1 MSNARGVNARGALG
15 RYGEELAARRLTEAG
30 MTVLERNWR
39 CGRTGEIDIVA
50 RDGDALVVC
59 EVKTRRAG
67 AFEHPMAAVTPTKAD
82 RLRGLA
88 RTLAAGTRR
97 GPTGRRPHRRRGRR
111 PPRARRTR
119 RGARTGGGLMGF
131 ARTCSVALVGV
142 EGVIVEVQADLEP
155 GVAAFTLVGLPDKSL
170 TESKD
175 RVRAAVVNSGA
186 EWPQKKLT
194 VGLSPASVPKAGS
207 GFDLAVACAVLGA
220 SERIDPRMLSDIV
233 MIGELG
239 LDGRVR
245 PVRGILP
252 AVLAAAE
259 AGYEQVVVPE
269 CAAAEASLVPGV
281 SVLGVRTLRQLI
293 AVLADEPVPDEEPD
307 EGRPD
312 PLMAG
317 LRLPGTGAAT
327 GMHTVG
333 AAQQDQGHD
342 LADVVGQLAARTAVE
357 VAAAGGHHLF
367 LEGPP
372 GAGKTMLAER
382 LPAILPSLAKEESL
396 EVTAVH
402 SVAGLLPAGKP
413 LVDVPPYCA
422 PHHSATMQ
430 ALVGGGQGV
439 ARPGAV
445 SLAHRGVLFL
455 DETPEFS
462 SQALDALRQPL
473 EAGHVVI
480 ARSAGVVR
488 FPAKFLMVLA
498 ANPCPCGRFSR
509 TDDLCEC
516 PPAAIRRYQARLSGP
531 LLDRV
536 DLRVEVDRVT
546 RSELSQSAA
555 RGESTAVVAERV
567 RAARERAALR
577 LAGTLWRTNSEV
589 PGRELR
595 SRWHAAPGAMDEA
608 ERSLERGL
616 LTARGLDR
624 VLRVAW
630 TIADLVGHDRPDAAD
645 VNLALQ
651 LRTGV
656 PRGMPM
662 AIGALT

>member
-1 MSNARGVNARGALG
+1 
-15 RYGEELAARRLTEAG
+15 
-30 MTVLERNWR
+30 
-39 CGRTGEIDIVA
+39 
-50 RDGDALVVC
+50 
-59 EVKTRRAG
+59 
-67 AFEHPMAAVTPTKAD
+67 
-82 RLRGLA
+82 
-88 RTLAAGTRR
+88 
-97 GPTGRRPHRRRGRR
+97 
-111 PPRARRTR
+111 
-119 RGARTGGGLMGF
+119 MGF

-142 EGVIVEVQADLEP
+142 EGVVVEVQADLEP

-170 TESKD
+170 SESRD
-175 RVRAAVVNSGA
+175 RVRAAVVNSGTA
-186 EWPQKKLT
+186 WPSKKLT
-194 VGLSPASVPKAGS
+194 VGLSPASVPKGGS
-207 GFDLAVACAVLGA
+207 GFDLAVACAILGA
-220 SERIDPRMLSDIV
+220 AERIDPRVMVDLV

-252 AVLAAAE
+252 AVIAAAD
-259 AGYEQVVVPE
+259 AGYDQVVVPE

-281 SVLGVRTLRQLI
+281 SVLGVRSLRQLI

-307 EGRPD
+307 DQSRPD

-317 LRLPGTGAAT
+317 LRVPGTGAAT
-327 GMHTVG
+327 GMHVTG
-333 AAQQDQGHD
+333 ASPLDLGHD
-342 LADVVGQLAARTAVE
+342 LSDVVGQRSARTAVE

-382 LPAILPSLAKEESL
+382 LPAILPALGRQESL

-402 SVAGLLPAGKP
+402 SVAGLLPPGKP
-413 LVDVPPYCA
+413 MIDTAPYCA

-430 ALVGGGQGV
+430 ALVGGGHGI

-445 SLAHRGVLFL
+445 SLSHRGVLFL

-462 SQALDALRQPL
+462 GQALDALRQPL

-498 ANPCPCGRFSR
+498 ANPCPCGRF
-509 TDDLCEC
+509 TLADDFCEC
-516 PPAAIRRYQARLSGP
+516 PPSVIRRYQARLSGP

-536 DLRVEVDRVT
+536 DLRVQVDRVT
-546 RSELSQSAA
+546 RAELTG
-555 RGESTAVVAERV
+555 REGPGESTAVVADRV
-567 RAARERAALR
+567 RAARERAAAR
-577 LAGTLWRTNSEV
+577 LAGTPWRANSEV

-595 SRWHAAPGAMDEA
+595 SRWHAERGAMDEA
-608 ERSLERGL
+608 ERGLERGV

-630 TIADLVGHDRPDAAD
+630 TIADLSAHSRPDATD
-645 VNLALQ
+645 VALALQ

-656 PRGMPM
+656 PRGVPM
-662 AIGALT
+662 GIGAGR

>member
-1 MSNARGVNARGALG
+1 
-15 RYGEELAARRLTEAG
+15 
-30 MTVLERNWR
+30 
-39 CGRTGEIDIVA
+39 
-50 RDGDALVVC
+50 
-59 EVKTRRAG
+59 
-67 AFEHPMAAVTPTKAD
+67 MA
-82 RLRGLA
+82 
-88 RTLAAGTRR
+88 
-97 GPTGRRPHRRRGRR
+97 
-111 PPRARRTR
+111 
-119 RGARTGGGLMGF
+119 F

-142 EGVIVEVQADLEP
+142 EGVVVEVQADLEP

-170 TESKD
+170 TESRD

-220 SERIDPRMLSDIV
+220 AERIDPRVLADIV

-252 AVLAAAE
+252 AVLAAAD

-281 SVLGVRTLRQLI
+281 SVLGVRSLRQLI
-293 AVLADEPVPDEEPD
+293 AVLAEEPVPEEEPD
-307 EGRPD
+307 GQGRPD
-312 PLMAG
+312 PLLAG
-317 LRLPGTGAAT
+317 LRVPGTGAAT
-327 GMHTVG
+327 GMHSAG
-333 AAQQDQGHD
+333 AAQHDHDHD
-342 LADVVGQLAARTAVE
+342 LADVVGQTAARTAVE

-382 LPAILPSLAKEESL
+382 LPAVLPRLTRQDSL

-402 SVAGLLPAGKP
+402 SVAGLLPPGKP
-413 LVDVPPYCA
+413 LIDVAPYCA

-430 ALVGGGQGV
+430 SLVGGGPGI

-455 DETPEFS
+455 DEAPEFH
-462 SQALDALRQPL
+462 SQTLDALRQPL
-473 EAGHVVI
+473 ESGHVVI

-488 FPAKFLMVLA
+488 FPARFLMVLA
-498 ANPCPCGRFSR
+498 ANPCPCGRFSLR
-509 TDDLCEC
+509 DSLCEC
-516 PPAAIRRYQARLSGP
+516 PPSAIRRYQSRLSGP

-536 DLRVEVDRVT
+536 DLRVEVDPVT
-546 RSELSQSAA
+546 RAQLTEPGA
-555 RGESTAVVAERV
+555 RGEPTAIVADRV
-567 RAARERAALR
+567 RQARERAATR
-577 LAGTLWRTNSEV
+577 LAGTPWRTNSEV

-595 SRWHAAPGAMDEA
+595 SRYHAAAGAMDEA
-608 ERSLERGL
+608 ERSLERGV
-616 LTARGLDR
+616 LTARGIDR

-630 TIADLVGHDRPDAAD
+630 TIADLVGHDRPDATD
-645 VNLALQ
+645 VALALH

-656 PRGMPM
+656 PRGVPM

>member
-1 MSNARGVNARGALG
+1 
-15 RYGEELAARRLTEAG
+15 
-30 MTVLERNWR
+30 
-39 CGRTGEIDIVA
+39 
-50 RDGDALVVC
+50 
-59 EVKTRRAG
+59 
-67 AFEHPMAAVTPTKAD
+67 MA
-82 RLRGLA
+82 
-88 RTLAAGTRR
+88 
-97 GPTGRRPHRRRGRR
+97 
-111 PPRARRTR
+111 
-119 RGARTGGGLMGF
+119 F

-142 EGVIVEVQADLEP
+142 EGVVVEVQADLEP

-170 TESKD
+170 TESRD
-175 RVRAAVVNSGA
+175 RVRAAVVNSGG

-220 SERIDPRMLSDIV
+220 AERIDPRVLADIV

-252 AVLAAAE
+252 AVLAAAD

-281 SVLGVRTLRQLI
+281 SVLGIRSLRQLI
-293 AVLADEPVPDEEPD
+293 AVLTDEPVPEEQPD
-307 EGRPD
+307 DQGRPD
-312 PLMAG
+312 PLLAG
-317 LRLPGTGAAT
+317 LRVPGTGAAT
-327 GMHTVG
+327 GVHSVG
-333 AAQQDQGHD
+333 AAQHEQDHD
-342 LADVVGQLAARTAVE
+342 LADVVGQTSARTAVE

-382 LPAILPSLAKEESL
+382 LPAVLPRLTREESL

-402 SVAGLLPAGKP
+402 SVAGLLPPGKP
-413 LVDVPPYCA
+413 LVDVAPYCA

-430 ALVGGGQGV
+430 SLVGGGPGV

-455 DETPEFS
+455 DEAPEFH
-462 SQALDALRQPL
+462 SQTLDALRQPL
-473 EAGHVVI
+473 ESGHVVI

-488 FPAKFLMVLA
+488 FPARFLMVLA
-498 ANPCPCGRFSR
+498 ANPCPCGRFSQR
-509 TDDLCEC
+509 DSLCDC
-516 PPAAIRRYQARLSGP
+516 PPSVIRRYQARLSGP

-536 DLRVEVDRVT
+536 DLRVEVDPVT
-546 RSELSQSAA
+546 RAQLIEPGA
-555 RGESTAVVAERV
+555 RGDSSAIVADRV
-567 RAARERAALR
+567 RAARERAAVR
-577 LAGTLWRTNSEV
+577 LAGTPWRTNSEV

-595 SRWHAAPGAMDEA
+595 SRFHAASGAMDEA
-608 ERSLERGL
+608 ERSLERGV
-616 LTARGLDR
+616 LTVRGIDR

-630 TIADLVGHDRPDAAD
+630 TVADLVGHDRPDAAD
-645 VNLALQ
+645 VCLALQ

-656 PRGMPM
+656 PRGVPM
-662 AIGALT
+662 ALGALT

>member
-1 MSNARGVNARGALG
+1 
-15 RYGEELAARRLTEAG
+15 
-30 MTVLERNWR
+30 
-39 CGRTGEIDIVA
+39 
-50 RDGDALVVC
+50 
-59 EVKTRRAG
+59 
-67 AFEHPMAAVTPTKAD
+67 
-82 RLRGLA
+82 
-88 RTLAAGTRR
+88 
-97 GPTGRRPHRRRGRR
+97 
-111 PPRARRTR
+111 
-119 RGARTGGGLMGF
+119 MGF

-142 EGVIVEVQADLEP
+142 EGVVVEVQADLEP

-170 TESKD
+170 SESRD
-175 RVRAAVVNSGA
+175 RVRAAVVNSGG

-220 SERIDPRMLSDIV
+220 CERIDPRVLADIV
-233 MIGELG
+233 MVGELG

-252 AVLAAAE
+252 AVLAAAD

-281 SVLGVRTLRQLI
+281 SVLGVRSLRQLI
-293 AVLADEPVPDEEPD
+293 AVLADEPVPEEEPD
-307 EGRPD
+307 EQGRPD
-312 PLMAG
+312 PLLAG
-317 LRLPGTGAAT
+317 LRVPGTGAAT
-327 GMHTVG
+327 GMHSLG
-333 AAQQDQGHD
+333 AAQHDQGHD
-342 LADVVGQLAARTAVE
+342 LADVVGQISARTAVE

-382 LPAILPSLAKEESL
+382 LPAILPLLSRQESL

-402 SVAGLLPAGKP
+402 SVAGLLPPGKP
-413 LVDVPPYCA
+413 LIDVAPYCA

-430 ALVGGGQGV
+430 ALVGGGPSI

-445 SLAHRGVLFL
+445 SLSHRGVLFL

-462 SQALDALRQPL
+462 SHALDALRQPL

-498 ANPCPCGRFSR
+498 ANPCPCGRFSQL
-509 TDDLCEC
+509 DDFCEC
-516 PPAAIRRYQARLSGP
+516 PPSAIRRYQARLSGP

-546 RSELSQSAA
+546 RGQLTQRGAG
-555 RGESTAVVAERV
+555 GESTTIVADRV
-567 RAARERAALR
+567 RAARERAGAR
-577 LAGTLWRTNSEV
+577 LAGTPWRTNSEV

-595 SRWHAAPGAMDEA
+595 SRWHAAAGAMDEA
-608 ERSLERGL
+608 ERNLERGV

-630 TIADLVGHDRPDAAD
+630 TVADLVGHDRPDATD
-645 VNLALQ
+645 VALALQ

-656 PRGMPM
+656 PRGVPM

>member
-1 MSNARGVNARGALG
+1 
-15 RYGEELAARRLTEAG
+15 
-30 MTVLERNWR
+30 
-39 CGRTGEIDIVA
+39 
-50 RDGDALVVC
+50 
-59 EVKTRRAG
+59 
-67 AFEHPMAAVTPTKAD
+67 
-82 RLRGLA
+82 
-88 RTLAAGTRR
+88 
-97 GPTGRRPHRRRGRR
+97 
-111 PPRARRTR
+111 
-119 RGARTGGGLMGF
+119 MGF

-142 EGVIVEVQADLEP
+142 EGVVVEVQADLEP

-170 TESKD
+170 TESRD
-175 RVRAAVVNSGA
+175 RVRAAVVNSGG

-220 SERIDPRMLSDIV
+220 AERIDPRVLADIV

-252 AVLAAAE
+252 AVLAAAD

-281 SVLGVRTLRQLI
+281 SVLGVRSLRQLI
-293 AVLADEPVPDEEPD
+293 AVLTDEPVPEEEAED
-307 EGRPD
+307 QARPD
-312 PLMAG
+312 PLLAG
-317 LRLPGTGAAT
+317 LRVPGTGAAT
-327 GMHTVG
+327 GMHSAG
-333 AAQQDQGHD
+333 ATHHDQGHD
-342 LADVVGQLAARTAVE
+342 LADVVGQLSARTAVE

-382 LPAILPSLAKEESL
+382 LPSILPPLERQASL

-402 SVAGLLPAGKP
+402 SVAGLLPPGKP
-413 LVDVPPYCA
+413 LIDVAPYCA

-430 ALVGGGQGV
+430 ALVGGGPGT

-445 SLAHRGVLFL
+445 SLSHRGVLFL

-462 SQALDALRQPL
+462 SRALDALRQPL
-473 EAGHVVI
+473 EAGHVII

-488 FPAKFLMVLA
+488 FPARFLMVLA

-509 TDDLCEC
+509 TNDQCEC
-516 PPAAIRRYQARLSGP
+516 PPSAIRRYQARLSGP

-546 RSELSQSAA
+546 RTALTARGA
-555 RGESTAVVAERV
+555 RGEATATVADRV
-567 RAARERAALR
+567 RTARERAAAR
-577 LAGTLWRTNSEV
+577 LTGTPWRTNSEI

-595 SRWHAAPGAMDEA
+595 SRWHAAPGAMDDA
-608 ERSLERGL
+608 ERNLERGV

-630 TIADLVGHDRPDAAD
+630 TVADLTGHDRPDAGD
-645 VNLALQ
+645 VALALQ

-656 PRGMPM
+656 PRGVPM
-662 AIGALT
+662 AIGAPA

>member
-1 MSNARGVNARGALG
+1 
-15 RYGEELAARRLTEAG
+15 
-30 MTVLERNWR
+30 
-39 CGRTGEIDIVA
+39 
-50 RDGDALVVC
+50 
-59 EVKTRRAG
+59 
-67 AFEHPMAAVTPTKAD
+67 
-82 RLRGLA
+82 
-88 RTLAAGTRR
+88 
-97 GPTGRRPHRRRGRR
+97 
-111 PPRARRTR
+111 
-119 RGARTGGGLMGF
+119 MGF

-142 EGVIVEVQADLEP
+142 EGVVVEVQADLEP

-170 TESKD
+170 TESRD

-220 SERIDPRMLSDIV
+220 AERIDPRVLADIV

-252 AVLAAAE
+252 AVLAAAD

-269 CAAAEASLVPGV
+269 CAAAEASLVPDV
-281 SVLGVRTLRQLI
+281 SVLGVRSLRQLI
-293 AVLADEPVPDEEPD
+293 AVLADEPVPEEEPD
-307 EGRPD
+307 EAGRPD
-312 PLMAG
+312 PLLAG
-317 LRLPGTGAAT
+317 LRVPGTGAAT
-327 GMHTVG
+327 GVHSMG
-333 AAQQDQGHD
+333 AAQLDQGHD
-342 LADVVGQLAARTAVE
+342 LADVVGQRSARTAVE

-382 LPAILPSLAKEESL
+382 LPAILPRLSRQESL

-402 SVAGLLPAGKP
+402 SVAGLLPPGKP
-413 LVDVPPYCA
+413 LVDVAPYCA

-430 ALVGGGQGV
+430 ALVGGGGGV

-445 SLAHRGVLFL
+445 SLSHRGVLFL

-462 SQALDALRQPL
+462 SHALDALRQPL

-498 ANPCPCGRFSR
+498 ANPCPCGRFSL
-509 TDDLCEC
+509 TDSLCEC
-516 PPAAIRRYQARLSGP
+516 PPSAIRRYQARLSGP

-546 RSELSQSAA
+546 RSELSG
-555 RGESTAVVAERV
+555 RGAPGDSTATVADRV
-567 RAARERAALR
+567 REARDRALAR
-577 LAGTLWRTNSEV
+577 LAGTPWRTNSEV

-608 ERSLERGL
+608 ERNLERGV

-630 TIADLVGHDRPDAAD
+630 TVADLVGHDRPDATD
-645 VNLALQ
+645 VALALQ

-656 PRGMPM
+656 PRGVPM
-662 AIGALT
+662 AIGALA

>member
-1 MSNARGVNARGALG
+1 
-15 RYGEELAARRLTEAG
+15 
-30 MTVLERNWR
+30 
-39 CGRTGEIDIVA
+39 
-50 RDGDALVVC
+50 
-59 EVKTRRAG
+59 
-67 AFEHPMAAVTPTKAD
+67 
-82 RLRGLA
+82 
-88 RTLAAGTRR
+88 
-97 GPTGRRPHRRRGRR
+97 
-111 PPRARRTR
+111 
-119 RGARTGGGLMGF
+119 MGF

-142 EGVIVEVQADLEP
+142 EGVVVEVQADLEP

-170 TESKD
+170 TESRD
-175 RVRAAVVNSGA
+175 RVRAAVVNSGG

-220 SERIDPRMLSDIV
+220 SERIDPRVLADIV

-252 AVLAAAE
+252 AVLAAAD

-293 AVLADEPVPDEEPD
+293 AVLADEPVPDETPD
-307 EGRPD
+307 EPGRPD
-312 PLMAG
+312 PLLAG
-317 LRLPGTGAAT
+317 LRVPGTGAAT
-327 GMHTVG
+327 GMHSSG
-333 AAQQDQGHD
+333 AAQQDHGHD
-342 LADVVGQLAARTAVE
+342 LADVVGQISARTAVE

-382 LPAILPSLAKEESL
+382 LPAILPRLAREESL

-402 SVAGLLPAGKP
+402 SVAGLLPPGKP
-413 LVDVPPYCA
+413 LIDVAPYCA

-430 ALVGGGQGV
+430 ALVGGGPGI

-445 SLAHRGVLFL
+445 SLSHRGVLFL
-455 DETPEFS
+455 DETPEFNT
-462 SQALDALRQPL
+462 QALDALRQPL

-488 FPAKFLMVLA
+488 FPARFLMVLA
-498 ANPCPCGRFSR
+498 ANPCPCGRFSQ
-509 TDDLCEC
+509 TDDFCEC
-516 PPAAIRRYQARLSGP
+516 PPSAIRRYQARLSGP

-536 DLRVEVDRVT
+536 DLRVQVDRVT
-546 RSELSQSAA
+546 RDQLAGRGA
-555 RGESTAVVAERV
+555 RGESTAVVADRV
-567 RAARERAALR
+567 RAARERAAMR
-577 LAGTLWRTNSEV
+577 FAGTPWRTNGDV

-595 SRWHAAPGAMDEA
+595 SRWHAVSGAMDEA
-608 ERSLERGL
+608 ERNLERGV

-630 TIADLVGHDRPDAAD
+630 TVADLSGHDRPDATD
-645 VNLALQ
+645 VALALQ

-656 PRGMPM
+656 PRGVPM